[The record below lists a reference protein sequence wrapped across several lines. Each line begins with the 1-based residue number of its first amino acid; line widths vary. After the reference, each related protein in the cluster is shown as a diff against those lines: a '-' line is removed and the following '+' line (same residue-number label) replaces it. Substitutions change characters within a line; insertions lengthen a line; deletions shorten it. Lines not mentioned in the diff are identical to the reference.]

1 MAIDPTQSQ
10 IALFLF
16 PRDYEL
22 TGMLVWMGPDYPV
35 ALGAMLARG
44 FQRQQPGTRLVSL
57 KNLRRPELVTSVFT
71 GTLNKRI
78 RAIFNVEALLVDPK
92 GNPWVLEIKATCTGR
107 MLSRPEDGILASD
120 VDVLKADR
128 LYPNGQA
135 ILQRLSRGVTLERS
149 GLTIEWNMPLDD
161 VLALS
166 KPQIEVEDGVHYLS
180 WQNEVALGSLQGMLF
195 TSFSPGQKGLNY
207 VSICPVE
214 ATFSGQPDDGLL
226 IEWDYLI
233 GLFGPPDEQRLGWG
247 ARWVRGPLEL
257 LLLYKAAEGPGNT
270 YQKWITVRW
279 TGGGGD

>member
-1 MAIDPTQSQ
+1 MAIDPTQHP

-22 TGMLVWMGPDYPV
+22 TGMLVWMGPDYPM

-57 KNLRRPELVTSVFT
+57 KCLKRPELVTSLFT

-92 GNPWVLEIKATCTGR
+92 GNPWLLEIKATCTGR

-120 VDVLKADR
+120 VDVRKADR

-135 ILQRLSRGVTLERS
+135 LLERLYRGITFERS
-149 GLTIEWNMPLDD
+149 GLTIEWNRPLED

-166 KPQIEVEDGVHYLS
+166 DPEIEVEEGTHYLNWPS
-180 WQNEVALGSLQGMLF
+180 EATLGGLQGMIF
-195 TSFSPGQKGLNY
+195 TSFATGQPGLNY
-207 VSICPVE
+207 VSICPAE
-214 ATFSGQPDDGLL
+214 ATFSGKPDDGILM
-226 IEWDYLI
+226 EWEHLTS
-233 GLFGPPDEQRLGWG
+233 LFGAPDEYRPGWG
-247 ARWVRGPLEL
+247 GRWVRGPLEL
-257 LLLYKAAEGPGNT
+257 LLLYKAADESGDEF
-270 YQKWITVRW
+270 QKWVTVRW
-279 TGGGGD
+279 TGSSGD